1 MRIYAIFAND
11 NTKGTSYKLFAE
23 AIQTLESQGHTVDQ
37 LLLYEREKEIPFFKH
52 SQEHMESHPFYIEN
66 KERFMQADTLLL
78 VFPLYW
84 YSVPA
89 IMKAWLDMIN
99 AWAYKYKKG
108 IHAEPL
114 HHIKKSLI
122 IYSSMQSNEVL
133 EKKLHNPVEKQLMET
148 FRFIGIPE
156 IEVYHVDKVNQ
167 IDTNKLTK
175 HLQQIK
181 KLCKDCSDT

>member
-23 AIQTLESQGHTVDQ
+23 AIQTLKSQGHTVDQ

-114 HHIKKSLI
+114 HHIKK
-122 IYSSMQSNEVL
+122 
-133 EKKLHNPVEKQLMET
+133 
-148 FRFIGIPE
+148 
-156 IEVYHVDKVNQ
+156 
-167 IDTNKLTK
+167 
-175 HLQQIK
+175 
-181 KLCKDCSDT
+181 